1 MKEEEEQPMSTKGK
15 ILIVDD
21 EETVCAA
28 MRELLELKG
37 YSVIEANNG
46 VTGLKLCAENT
57 VDLIVLDLNM
67 PRMDGYLFMERLMER
82 WENENRGFKL
92 PQVLVL
98 TAVDKNT
105 DLGLAKNLGASKFM
119 NKPFKSSEFT
129 MAVRELLGR

>member
-1 MKEEEEQPMSTKGK
+1 MGTKAK

-46 VTGLKLCAENT
+46 VTGLKLCADSP
-57 VDLIVLDLNM
+57 VDLIILDLNM

-82 WENENRGFKL
+82 WENEKRAFKL

-98 TAVDKNT
+98 TAVDRNT

-119 NKPFKSSEFT
+119 NKPFKSTEFT
-129 MAVRELLGR
+129 SAVRELLGR

>member
-1 MKEEEEQPMSTKGK
+1 MKEPDGSHMGTKAK

-46 VTGLKLCAENT
+46 VTGLKLCADSP
-57 VDLIVLDLNM
+57 VDLIILDLNM

-82 WENENRGFKL
+82 WENEKRAFKL

-98 TAVDKNT
+98 TAVDRNT

-119 NKPFKSSEFT
+119 NKPFKSTEFT
-129 MAVRELLGR
+129 SAVRELLGR